1 MKSQHAKQRACVI
14 VVGLFST
21 LAGLAQAGETPIGAP
36 QDWSN
41 RAVIYRNAKTP
52 DELLTAGRSADM
64 NRLYRDPRYV
74 AAVLQ
79 RVEHE
84 GKRAVLPTALTSAL
98 ASVRNPHEDRHKP
111 RPKPGN
117 DSTVIQ
123 RDWSASIGSLASG
136 KVGMF
141 PAKYNFDVTAA
152 PSCAGDF
159 VVYGTNAPTAGT
171 QPSIVAF
178 NQLYQGTC
186 NGTWN
191 NNGAIKAPN
200 VMWSYTTG
208 TGFITETSPVLS
220 YLDNGKQVAFV
231 QRNTSNGSLQ
241 LVLLK
246 WQANQGTVATPATP
260 TLSASAAAYRACA
273 SNCYF
278 VIPFSGTSNDD
289 NVPTYSSPYV
299 DYAADTLWVGDG
311 NGNLHKFSQVFQG
324 TPAEVTTGGFPA
336 VVAAGMD
343 LSPPVSTGTDVYVGS
358 QSGSGTVGGKLH
370 RVNANNGTVASSL
383 KLAVAD
389 STGIRE
395 SVIVDPGTNS
405 VFAFLFNDGTTGDGT
420 YCQAAAP
427 GNGNF
432 DACRTIVRF
441 ATGFADA
448 APPLQ
453 RTYIGRGNSRVSALY
468 AGAFDDDYYS
478 SADGTGAMYIVGGQ
492 PGTTYAP
499 SLWKVPLTAGVM
511 GNPIQGAQVG
521 DNVASCSSQ
530 PNCSNSILDISPVT
544 YAKNPNTNLE
554 YIYFSESRD
563 ATANGCTGACV
574 YMYPVNT
581 MLVPATPASQA
592 SWTFT
597 ITNNPF
603 WSNNGIPSNETGTF
617 TVNGTAYQ
625 ANIAGTF
632 STAGNRNQDRDALV
646 TFVNTLSGYTAQAS
660 ASNGV
665 FTVTRTATGS
675 IGASNVA
682 TNMNQISQS
691 SFTDG
696 AAATPASTTPITW
709 ATSNTPGASLAV
721 TGGTGGI
728 VYDNMRPATDVGS
741 SQIYFTQLDTAV
753 LKRWTMT
760 FAGSA
765 DQSSG
770 TFTVN
775 GVTFTGNAATTSCTS
790 SSGNFNMS
798 GNALSDAVELRA
810 CLLAAKVPGFLIA
823 GEGNGTN
830 GTVVITYAQKGN
842 PSDALVTENIAGTGN
857 TIAITQGTASTQG
870 NAIQASQ
877 DGLN

>member
-1 MKSQHAKQRACVI
+1 MFKTRTQRTALVI
-14 VVGLFST
+14 ATSLFAT
-21 LAGLAQAGETPIGAP
+21 AAATAQAGETPIGAP

-64 NRLYRDPRYV
+64 NRLYRNPRYV

-79 RVEHE
+79 RVERE
-84 GKRAVLPTALTSAL
+84 GHRAVLPTALTDAL
-98 ASVRNPHEDRHKP
+98 AAVRNTHEDRHKP

-117 DSTVIQ
+117 DPSAIQ
-123 RDWSASIGSLASG
+123 RDWSASIGSFASG

-152 PSCAGDF
+152 PSCANDF
-159 VVYGTNAPTAGT
+159 VVYGTNAPSAGT

-178 NQLYQGTC
+178 NQLYQGAC
-186 NGTWN
+186 KGTWN

-220 YLDNGKQVAFV
+220 YLDGGKQVAFV

-246 WQANQGTVATPATP
+246 WQAGQGSVATPATP
-260 TLSASAAAYRACA
+260 TLSPSAAAYRACA

-278 VIPFSGTSNDD
+278 VIPFSGTSNND

-299 DYAADTLWVGDG
+299 DYEADNLWVGDG
-311 NGNLHKFSQVFQG
+311 NGNLHKFRQVFQG
-324 TPAEVTTGGFPA
+324 NPAEVTTGGFPA
-336 VVAAGMD
+336 VVEAGMD

-370 RVNANNGTVASSL
+370 RVNASNGSVASST

-395 SVIVDPGTNS
+395 SVIIDAGTNS

-420 YCQAAAP
+420 YCQPTDP
-427 GNGNF
+427 GVGNF

-441 ATGFADA
+441 ATGFANGA
-448 APPLQ
+448 SPLQ
-453 RTYIGRGNSRVSALY
+453 RTYVGRGNSRVSALY
-468 AGAFDDDYYS
+468 AGAFDDAYYS
-478 SADGTGAMYIVGGQ
+478 SANGTGAMYIVGGK
-492 PGTTYAP
+492 PGTTYEP

-521 DNVASCSSQ
+521 NNVTACTSQ

-544 YAKNPNTNLE
+544 YARNPNTLLE
-554 YIYFSESRD
+554 YIYFSEFRD
-563 ATANGCTGACV
+563 ATASGCTGACV
-574 YMYPVNT
+574 YMYALNT
-581 MLVPATPASQA
+581 AGGGSKAT
-592 SWTFT
+592 WTFNN
-597 ITNNPF
+597 TN
-603 WSNNGIPSNETGTF
+603 IPNDETGTF
-617 TVNGTAYQ
+617 QLGTTLLIAGTDFSTTGNRSQDCTALVNAINAIANSGYSANDTNCSNNTSAFTVTSSTNGIADQTNVKSNIPRVTNPSFTNGTA
-625 ANIAGTF
+625 NTF
-632 STAGNRNQDRDALV
+632 STPIAWG
-646 TFVNTLSGYTAQAS
+646 
-660 ASNGV
+660 
-665 FTVTRTATGS
+665 TG
-675 IGASNVA
+675 
-682 TNMNQISQS
+682 
-691 SFTDG
+691 
-696 AAATPASTTPITW
+696 
-709 ATSNTPGASLAV
+709 NTPGASLAV

-728 VYDNMRPATDVGS
+728 VYDNMRPAADLGS
-741 SQIYFTQLDTAV
+741 SQVYFTQLDTAV

-760 FAGSA
+760 FAGAA

-775 GVTFTGNAATTSCTS
+775 GVTFTGNAAATSCTS
-790 SSGNFNMS
+790 TGGNFYMG

-810 CLLAAKVPGFLIA
+810 CLLAAKVPGFFIA
-823 GEGNGTN
+823 GEGNGTD

-842 PSDALVTENIAGTGN
+842 PSDTLVTEAIAGTGN
-857 TIAITQGTASTQG
+857 VITITQGTASTQG
-870 NAIQASQ
+870 NAIQATQ
-877 DGLN
+877 NGLN

>member
-1 MKSQHAKQRACVI
+1 MFKTRTQRTALVI
-14 VVGLFST
+14 ATSLFATASAT
-21 LAGLAQAGETPIGAP
+21 AQAGETPIGAP

-64 NRLYRDPRYV
+64 NRLYRNPRYV

-79 RVEHE
+79 RVERE
-84 GKRAVLPTALTSAL
+84 GHRAVLPTALTDAL
-98 ASVRNPHEDRHKP
+98 AAVRNTHEDRHKP

-117 DSTVIQ
+117 APSAIQ
-123 RDWSASIGSLASG
+123 RDWSASIGSFASG

-152 PSCAGDF
+152 PSCANDF
-159 VVYGTNAPTAGT
+159 VVYGTNAPSAGT

-178 NQLYQGTC
+178 NQLYQGAC
-186 NGTWN
+186 KGTWN

-220 YLDNGKQVAFV
+220 YLDGGKQVAFV

-246 WQANQGTVATPATP
+246 WQAGQGSVATPATP
-260 TLSASAAAYRACA
+260 TLSPSAAAYRACA

-278 VIPFSGTSNDD
+278 VIPFSGTSNND

-299 DYAADTLWVGDG
+299 DYEADNLWVGDG
-311 NGNLHKFSQVFQG
+311 NGNLHKFRQVFQG
-324 TPAEVTTGGFPA
+324 NPAEVTTGGFPA
-336 VVAAGMD
+336 VVEAGMD

-370 RVNANNGTVASSL
+370 RVNASNGSVASST

-395 SVIVDPGTNS
+395 SVIIDAGTNS

-420 YCQAAAP
+420 YCQPTDP
-427 GNGNF
+427 GVGNF

-441 ATGFADA
+441 ATGFANGA
-448 APPLQ
+448 SPLQ
-453 RTYIGRGNSRVSALY
+453 RTYVGRGNSRVSALY
-468 AGAFDDDYYS
+468 AGAFDDAYYS
-478 SADGTGAMYIVGGQ
+478 SANGTGAMYIVGGK
-492 PGTTYAP
+492 PGTTYEP

-521 DNVASCSSQ
+521 NNVTACTSQ

-544 YAKNPNTNLE
+544 YARNPNTLLE
-554 YIYFSESRD
+554 YIYFSEFRD
-563 ATANGCTGACV
+563 ATASGCTGACV
-574 YMYPVNT
+574 YMYPLNT
-581 MLVPATPASQA
+581 FVPGTPASNA
-592 SWTFT
+592 TWTFA
-597 ITNNPF
+597 I
-603 WSNNGIPSNETGTF
+603 SNNKDKGIPSNETGTF
-617 TVNGTAYQ
+617 TVNGTVLT
-625 ANIAGTF
+625 ANTDF
-632 STAGNRNQDRDALV
+632 STTGNRDADRTALV
-646 TFVNTLSGYTAQAS
+646 TKINTISGYQAQAT
-660 ASNGV
+660 ATAGE
-665 FTVTRTATGS
+665 FTVTRMATGG
-675 IGASNVA
+675 IGAANVTENMSRISNSA
-682 TNMNQISQS
+682 
-691 SFTDG
+691 FTDG
-696 AAATPASTTPITW
+696 SAGTPDSSTPIAWGTG
-709 ATSNTPGASLAV
+709 NTPGASLAV

-728 VYDNMRPATDVGS
+728 VYDNMRPAADLGS
-741 SQIYFTQLDTAV
+741 SQVYFTQLDTAV

-760 FAGSA
+760 FAGAA

-775 GVTFTGNAATTSCTS
+775 GVTFTGNAAATSCTS
-790 SSGNFNMS
+790 TGGNFYMG

-810 CLLAAKVPGFLIA
+810 CLLAAKVPGFFIA
-823 GEGNGTN
+823 GEGNGTD

-842 PSDALVTENIAGTGN
+842 PSDTLVTEAIAGTGN
-857 TIAITQGTASTQG
+857 VITITQGTASTQG
-870 NAIQASQ
+870 NAIQATQ
-877 DGLN
+877 NGLN